1 MLQYNKENT
10 KIINLDDITREK
22 IKEHDP
28 NWPQIPDYPSR
39 I

>member
-10 KIINLDDITREK
+10 KIINLDNITREK
-22 IKEHDP
+22 IIEHDP
-28 NWPQIPDYPSR
+28 NWPQISDYPSR